1 MLKEL
6 CHHWPFKN
14 MVWTACFLCW
24 FTQVLIPKQELVLVL
39 QWGGRLH
46 VGSSL
51 PAAVPWGLGHAA
63 GFVLEGTI
71 QVREVLKEILG

>member
-24 FTQVLIPKQELVLVL
+24 FTQVLIPKQDLVLVL

-46 VGSSL
+46 VVLHCLLQCPG
-51 PAAVPWGLGHAA
+51 GLG
-63 GFVLEGTI
+63 
-71 QVREVLKEILG
+71 ILLGLCLNGQYK